1 MQLGDA
7 IVSALFEPLA
17 PRAAEYAGCP
27 ENRRGLASRDLNHCC
42 GQAVLSWQM
51 RPRTTDVNQPE
62 ASDGALVLAGLF
74 ELCRALRV
82 GPAQDLRTAR
92 DELGQIR
99 SLSSHAIVSLQ
110 RSFFKLNELVQ
121 GQRENLNALL
131 GGVDDSAGAAA
142 TDLNIATFIGEVGPL
157 FRSLADLLARV
168 VGKGSEGAQ
177 KAEALRL
184 DVLETLKLLGRFK
197 DVETQ
202 TFLLALNAS
211 IDAAR
216 AGDHGKSFGVVATE
230 LRTLADFSKQLN
242 CEIKLQLERT
252 QSALTEVKRTLVDAT
267 GNDVVR
273 ANESRTRLDALLLKL
288 ATLDQRLSA
297 DLAKLRTIADQIAE
311 HVATAVQA
319 LQFEDMTTQLAD
331 CMLKRLVRVESSIKA
346 FEAIAGTDSSS
357 ALANA
362 LFAQAAAVSQNY
374 QLEVV
379 SPVQQQDTQT
389 GSVDFF

>member
-1 MQLGDA
+1 
-7 IVSALFEPLA
+7 
-17 PRAAEYAGCP
+17 
-27 ENRRGLASRDLNHCC
+27 
-42 GQAVLSWQM
+42 M

-273 ANESRTRLDALLLKL
+273 ANESRTRLDALLLNL

-311 HVATAVQA
+311 HVSTAVQA